1 MDGVFWTIS
10 WFAGVDVPNVDE
22 ARRVCVTRLAV
33 LAGFA
38 FFTAVAELLSFTWTT
53 VTGPRG
59 FGAEAA
65 PSWRSLLVSHGWRN
79 DTPATASATATAAAS
94 AVQRNRGRRGRR
106 GVGTRVGADGRPDR
120 AKPSSFAQN
129 ATPP

>member
-10 WFAGVDVPNVDE
+10 WFAGVDVPNVEE

-106 GVGTRVGADGRPDR
+106 GVGTRVGADGRPGR